1 MSDMSHEQ
9 MLLDKYHKMVDNA
22 NNEAWKVEE
31 LEKKNKK
38 LEEEIEKLK
47 ETNEIRFDK
56 IKEMENEVGVSKLVH
71 HQNLGLLEDNKKL
84 KAENKELQEHYDNS
98 IHTDWIAEEAGEDK
112 EYYRDVCCAVTLG
125 RMIKENKELKELTDG
140 IMNEPGT
147 GHILGCN
154 AYEKF
159 CQAMSELN
167 YDEKWIG
174 ELMLETAENDT
185 EEDILVSIKE
195 EIKKLKQ
202 ENKELKDY
210 SKDLLGVLDKQWN
223 GDQSTSS
230 TISPKLCKSVYGYKG
245 RKMKTRQSS
254 EFRIRINDNKILYYK
269 SPTNA
274 KTPQPAVV
282 TKLYEKDGNWF
293 YARSSG
299 HDRQFYDAVSDKLV
313 NNHSL
318 IDAAN

>member
-71 HQNLGLLEDNKKL
+71 HQNLGLLE
-84 KAENKELQEHYDNS
+84 
-98 IHTDWIAEEAGEDK
+98 
-112 EYYRDVCCAVTLG
+112 
-125 RMIKENKELKELTDG
+125 ENKELKELTDG

-174 ELMLETAENDT
+174 ELMLEEAENDT
-185 EEDILVSIKE
+185 EEDILKA
-195 EIKKLKQ
+195 
-202 ENKELKDY
+202 ENKQLKEC
-210 SKDLLGVLDKQWN
+210 LLGYWSGGMLGNAEAWTHPATWQTMLD
-223 GDQSTSS
+223 
-230 TISPKLCKSVYGYKG
+230 
-245 RKMKTRQSS
+245 
-254 EFRIRINDNKILYYK
+254 EAE
-269 SPTNA
+269 A
-274 KTPQPAVV
+274 K
-282 TKLYEKDGNWF
+282 
-293 YARSSG
+293 R
-299 HDRQFYDAVSDKLV
+299 
-313 NNHSL
+313 
-318 IDAAN
+318 AAN

>member
-31 LEKKNKK
+31 LEKKNKELKEEIEDLEEELNDKKLLMVSDGVGGVVNVREIMKQMDICRFVKEKNDK
-38 LEEEIEKLK
+38 LEE
-47 ETNEIRFDK
+47 
-56 IKEMENEVGVSKLVH
+56 
-71 HQNLGLLEDNKKL
+71 
-84 KAENKELQEHYDNS
+84 
-98 IHTDWIAEEAGEDK
+98 
-112 EYYRDVCCAVTLG
+112 
-125 RMIKENKELKELTDG
+125 ENKELKELTDG

-174 ELMLETAENDT
+174 ELMLEVAENDT

-195 EIKKLKQ
+195 EIKKLKE
-202 ENKELKDY
+202 ENKQLKDY
-210 SKDLLGVLDKQWN
+210 SKDCLGLLDKQLN

-230 TISPKLCKSVYGYKG
+230 TISPKLCKSVYGYNG
-245 RKMKTRQSS
+245 RIMKTRQSS

-269 SPTNA
+269 SPTN
-274 KTPQPAVV
+274 KKRPQPAVV

-293 YARSSG
+293 YAQSSG
-299 HDRQFYDAVSDKLV
+299 RDRKFYDAVSDKIV